1 MESNSKNNI
10 DLVEKNLDPI
20 SFFEKDRDFI
30 FVYKKTE
37 KLAGAVYMVTN
48 LFSENEP
55 MKWILRKKVSDLLSF
70 MLDYKDT
77 AESRHF
83 DFVYN
88 IRTKVLE
95 LVSLLEISLRGG
107 LVSDMNFTILKQEFS
122 NLALMF
128 ISSSDAQTKE
138 MFQKTISRTFFD
150 VPEAE
155 VGKGH
160 SLRTT
165 SSVQRIQYGDVK
177 DKNTLVVA
185 DNFKRSNRQNIIFN
199 MLKRKKELTIKDIA
213 QTIKD
218 CSEKTIQRELI
229 SLIRAGVL
237 KKVGQRRWSKYS
249 FV

>member
-165 SSVQRIQYGDVK
+165 SSVQRIQYRDVK
-177 DKNTLVVA
+177 DKDTLVVA
-185 DNFKRSNRQNIIFN
+185 DNFKRSNRQNIILN

>member
-165 SSVQRIQYGDVK
+165 SSVQRIQYRDVK
-177 DKNTLVVA
+177 DKDTLVVA